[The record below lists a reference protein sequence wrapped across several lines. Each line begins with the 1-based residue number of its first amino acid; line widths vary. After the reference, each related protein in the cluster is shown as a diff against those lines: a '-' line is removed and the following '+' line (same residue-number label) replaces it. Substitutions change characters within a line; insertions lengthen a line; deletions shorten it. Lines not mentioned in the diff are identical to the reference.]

1 VPPINLGVY
10 LLILITAEPHMVT
23 ADWTDLI
30 FSPDGKTIKLTAQ
43 CHLVRLVIKESFE
56 ILHSLLLS
64 TNAYPDGTIAIAFVR
79 DALLRA
85 ILTFSP
91 GAAPMYKR
99 IENDREYFCTILPL
113 VSLTNIH
120 DHST

>member
-1 VPPINLGVY
+1 MYLGVY
-10 LLILITAEPHMVT
+10 LLILITAKPHMVT
-23 ADWTDLI
+23 ADWTDLV

-43 CHLVRLVIKESFE
+43 RRLVRLVIKESFE

-64 TNAYPDGTIAIAFVR
+64 THAYPDGAMAIAFVR

-85 ILTFSP
+85 VLTFSP

-99 IENDREYFCTILPL
+99 IENDREYFCAILPL
-113 VSLTNIH
+113 VSLTNVH
-120 DHST
+120 NHSI